1 MKKISRRSFLAAAG
15 VSAAALALTA
25 CGGSKSTATSTA
37 ASAAASTAPAGVGQ
51 SVCNAVPEG
60 ILPQLAQKGSSAA
73 QRRIGQRQRGG
84 TAAHPGPERLRRRER
99 GRAFQL
105 EPRFAETI

>member
-1 MKKISRRSFLAAAG
+1 MSPVLIGVDLVV
-15 VSAAALALTA
+15 VSADLIH
-25 CGGSKSTATSTA
+25 
-37 ASAAASTAPAGVGQ
+37 AGVGQ
-51 SVCNAVPEG
+51 SVCDAVPEG